1 VRCHNCHK
9 LGHFAKVC
17 WKGVGA
23 KNKPKNQKS
32 EAHAKDDI
40 LDSEVIILMARTSEN
55 VSENAL

>member
-1 VRCHNCHK
+1 M
-9 LGHFAKVC
+9 C